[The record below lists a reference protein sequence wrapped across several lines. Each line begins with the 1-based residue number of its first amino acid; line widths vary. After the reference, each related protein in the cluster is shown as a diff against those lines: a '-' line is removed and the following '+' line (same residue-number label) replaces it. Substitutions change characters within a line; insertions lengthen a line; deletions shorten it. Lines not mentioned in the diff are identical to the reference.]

1 MSLNLP
7 EDYLSPE
14 KRALVEAFKDRIRAG
29 EFNHQAM
36 GFLTVDSTDVA
47 EIIRQAIYQDE
58 QGPWDLEEI
67 YTENDIA
74 RYELAL
80 ENWEAQIRA
89 EVRAEMLLEFEA
101 DRAFGEESV

>member
-1 MSLNLP
+1 MQLS

-14 KRALVEAFKDRIRAG
+14 KRALVEAFKARIRNG
-29 EFNHQAM
+29 DFNHSGM
-36 GFLTVDSTDVA
+36 GFLTDQSTDVA

-58 QGPWDLEEI
+58 QGPWSVEEI
-67 YTENDIA
+67 HTENDIA

-89 EVRAEMLLEFEA
+89 EVRAEVEA
-101 DRAFGEESV
+101 ELKGSR